1 MYSLENK
8 YIALNIFIIWLM
20 KQHTKLYIFP
30 IFSILLLLQTGYS
43 VQNDD
48 SKATPI
54 REPSINSGE
63 TLLES
68 SVISYI
74 IPIILPLNGALERI
88 TKKKFWLKVSPSVS
102 PISPERFT
110 GYHTRVDFETYPS
123 EQNIPVGVRAICTGQ
138 IISKK
143 WATRYGGVA
152 VQRCQLQKQSV
163 TIVYGNM
170 QLESIGSQVN
180 EIIQAGEPIWVL
192 GTENSKETDSERK
205 HLHLVVYL
213 WSNTDIRGYVGLSK
227 ELNESID
234 PIVFIKGL

>member
-1 MYSLENK
+1 
-8 YIALNIFIIWLM
+8 M

-88 TKKKFWLKVSPSVS
+88 TKKKF
-102 PISPERFT
+102 
-110 GYHTRVDFETYPS
+110 
-123 EQNIPVGVRAICTGQ
+123 
-138 IISKK
+138 
-143 WATRYGGVA
+143 
-152 VQRCQLQKQSV
+152 
-163 TIVYGNM
+163 
-170 QLESIGSQVN
+170 
-180 EIIQAGEPIWVL
+180 
-192 GTENSKETDSERK
+192 
-205 HLHLVVYL
+205 
-213 WSNTDIRGYVGLSK
+213 
-227 ELNESID
+227 
-234 PIVFIKGL
+234 